1 MTQAASPVAPTPPVG
16 DDLSALKTLNEAAA
30 QVRRQIQQVIVGQD
44 AVVDQL
50 LTAIFAQGHCLLEG
64 VPGLAKTLMV
74 STLADALDL
83 SFHRIQFTPDL
94 MPSDIT
100 GTEVIQEDKVTR
112 ERAFRFLKGPIFA
125 NVILADEINRT
136 PPKTQAAMLE
146 AMQEKRISIGGQNY
160 PVPAPFFVL
169 ATQNP
174 IEQEGT
180 YPLPEAQQDRFMFKV
195 FVNYPQYDEEYRIAE
210 ATTAEWNPQVASVL
224 NAEEILRLHGLV
236 RRIPVAP
243 HVIHYALRL
252 VRSTRVQEGDAP
264 SFIKEWVS
272 WGAGPRGVQYL
283 LLGGKARAALEGR
296 TYVNTDDVRA
306 VAHPV
311 LRHRII
317 TNFHAES
324 EGVKPDNVIDKL
336 LETVPATG
344 PDESVAPELAGA
356 FGK

>member
-1 MTQAASPVAPTPPVG
+1 LAALA
-16 DDLSALKTLNEAAA
+16 ALRDAAA
-30 QVRRQIQQVIVGQD
+30 KIRAEIRKVIVGQD
-44 AVVDQL
+44 QVVDQL

-74 STLADALDL
+74 STLAQALDL

-94 MPSDIT
+94 MPSDIS
-100 GTEVIQEDKVTR
+100 GTEVIQEDKATGQ
-112 ERAFRFLKGPIFA
+112 RAFRFLKGPIFA

-146 AMQEKRISIGGQNY
+146 AMQEKHVSIGGQKH
-160 PVPAPFFVL
+160 
-169 ATQNP
+169 T
-174 IEQEGT
+174 
-180 YPLPEAQQDRFMFKV
+180 LPDRFMFKV

-210 ATTAEWNPQVASVL
+210 ATTAEWNPRVDHVL
-224 NAEEILRLHGLV
+224 NAEAILDLHGLV

-243 HVIHYALRL
+243 HVVHYALRL
-252 VRSTRVQEGDAP
+252 VRATRVQEGDAP
-264 SFIKEWVS
+264 AFIREWVS

-283 LLGGKARAALEGR
+283 LLGGKSRAALAGR
-296 TYVNTDDVRA
+296 TFVNTDDVRA

-324 EGVKPDNVIDKL
+324 EGVKPDQVIDRL
-336 LETVPATG
+336 LETVPEEG
-344 PDESVAPELAGA
+344 RDEAVDKKLEAA
-356 FGK
+356 FDT

>member
-1 MTQAASPVAPTPPVG
+1 MTHAATPVAPTPPAG
-16 DDLSALKTLNEAAA
+16 DDLAALKTLCEAAA
-30 QVRRQIQQVIVGQD
+30 KVREQIRHVIVGQD

-74 STLADALDL
+74 STLAEALEL
-83 SFHRIQFTPDL
+83 SFNRIQFTPDL
-94 MPSDIT
+94 MPSDIS

-112 ERAFRFLKGPIFA
+112 ERAFKFLKGPIFA

-146 AMQEKRISIGGQNY
+146 AMQEKRVSIGGQDH

-195 FVNYPQYDEEYRIAE
+195 FVDYPKYDEEYRIAE

-252 VRSTRVQEGDAP
+252 VRSTRVQEGDTP

-296 TYVNTDDVRA
+296 TYVNTEDVRA

-344 PDESVAPELAGA
+344 PDESVAPEVEKA
-356 FGK
+356 FDK